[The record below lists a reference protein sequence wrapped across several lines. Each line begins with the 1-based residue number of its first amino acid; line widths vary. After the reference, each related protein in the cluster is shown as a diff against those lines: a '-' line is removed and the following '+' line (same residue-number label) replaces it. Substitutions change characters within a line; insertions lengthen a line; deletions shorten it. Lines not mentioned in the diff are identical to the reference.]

1 MNKRNNKILRLYM
14 IGLICIVFYIF
25 LENSNIITE
34 LVQKSE
40 KGRYGGFPTFFLT
53 GIFKYGLLVIGISI
67 IIIISFLLIRER
79 KNKN

>member
-1 MNKRNNKILRLYM
+1 MNKRNNKILRLNM
-14 IGLICIVFYIF
+14 IGLICIVFYFF